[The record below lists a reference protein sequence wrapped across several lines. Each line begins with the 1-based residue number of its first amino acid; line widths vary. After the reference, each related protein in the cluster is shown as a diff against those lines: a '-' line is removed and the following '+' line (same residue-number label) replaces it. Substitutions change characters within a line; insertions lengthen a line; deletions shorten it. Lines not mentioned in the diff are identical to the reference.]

1 METVR
6 EMLVHRCGEEN
17 LLGTNLKYFIL
28 PRKEEENR
36 YFAVGSSELKQS
48 RD

>member
-17 LLGTNLKYFIL
+17 LLGTNLKYLIFS
-28 PRKEEENR
+28 RKENR
-36 YFAVGSSELKQS
+36 YFPAGSSELKQS